1 MIYRYCFMLILIRL
15 VLFDMISFF
24 FLMLRHPPIS
34 TRTDTLFPSTTL
46 FRSFPDLVQALI
58 GIPLPFAVYFRRRPR
73 PAFLPLLTMPASTV
87 PFHDRSLYKKY
98 YIDCDIVIGRGNIER
113 RERNRSPV
121 QLDGGALQD
130 LAYNLKI
137 RTSTRIASR
146 RPSRQVGGMYGLL
159 QGGKHGYVYPQR
171 SRLHS

>member
-1 MIYRYCFMLILIRL
+1 
-15 VLFDMISFF
+15 
-24 FLMLRHPPIS
+24 
-34 TRTDTLFPSTTL
+34 
-46 FRSFPDLVQALI
+46 
-58 GIPLPFAVYFRRRPR
+58 
-73 PAFLPLLTMPASTV
+73 MPASTV

-159 QGGKHGYVYPQR
+159 QGGKHGYR
-171 SRLHS
+171 SEEHTSELQSLMRISYAVFCLQKKNRRK